1 MFDEIIK
8 WLISTLS
15 STALLGFIIY
25 FSRTT
30 LTKLIGKSIE
40 HRFDKKIENFKAEI
54 RDKEKELEQIR
65 AFMAS
70 TRRERDST
78 LQTKRFEAAEIL
90 MRSRQFLGQFTM
102 LVEYLKLL
110 KMDEILDKRD
120 DPKITQFIKALT
132 DPVNIDEKLREYGT
146 FDRTLPDLYL
156 SERVKKLFDA
166 YQYIIL
172 NAVMI
177 MRVLSIP
184 GLNINPDLFKKDSLR
199 NTVIELAPPAK
210 EGFDQFGDSYAY
222 HWTNYFYEEI
232 LKEIRNELLGITSLS
247 KDTEAATKLAL
258 DTRQAQINLQAS
270 LEENG
275 LPEDLIITDAG
286 R

>member
-54 RDKEKELEQIR
+54 RDKEKEFEQIR
-65 AFMAS
+65 TFMAS

-120 DPKITQFIKALT
+120 DPKITQFIKTLT
-132 DPVNIDEKLREYGT
+132 DPVDIDEKLKVYGT

-199 NTVIELAPPAK
+199 NTVIELAPLAK
-210 EGFDQFGDSYAY
+210 DGFDQYGDSYAY
-222 HWTNYFYEEI
+222 HWTSYFYEEI

-258 DTRQAQINLQAS
+258 DTRQAQINLHAS
-270 LEENG
+270 LEKNG
-275 LPEDLIITDAG
+275 LPENLIITDAK